1 MVVNSIWMR
10 NINNPKNLSI
20 PFFWVF
26 VWRVTHH
33 LFETKQKHKE
43 YYSFFWGL
51 SSDRWLR
58 GRGSPQLWWRNLS
71 GTFDRRSPRRAREEL
86 EGTDGGRESEEPKS
100 ATEPCAQS
108 ARGSRAVHIACV
120 RPRSPISVITTDYLG
135 PPGTNSA
142 TGGLYLT
149 LGPFPV
155 IFGIPPLLDYFHSDR
170 IQFFSALQ
178 FSDCVSPVQ
187 WGQP

>member
-1 MVVNSIWMR
+1 MTQRSGKPSTLVAESQRHVR
-10 NINNPKNLSI
+10 P
-20 PFFWVF
+20 
-26 VWRVTHH
+26 
-33 LFETKQKHKE
+33 
-43 YYSFFWGL
+43 SFPER
-51 SSDRWLR
+51 SSR
-58 GRGSPQLWWRNLS
+58 G
-71 GTFDRRSPRRAREEL
+71 AREEL
-86 EGTDGGRESEEPKS
+86 ERSSKGRMVGPESEEPKS

-135 PPGTNSA
+135 PPGTKSA

-170 IQFFSALQ
+170 IQFFLY
-178 FSDCVSPVQ
+178 FSFQIAYTLCNEVNRR
-187 WGQP
+187 W